1 MTPLHRLEQLDQQLT
16 ELQQHLPRLQPD
28 LPGPQMRRQ
37 LFNDLADFW
46 SDTTAPQPS
55 RREQLQR
62 LRRQQLLAEIE
73 LRLADQTLHDDHI
86 ALLRTC
92 LELPLGWQRNHLPA
106 ASRPHILRPVFSTL
120 SPNRRLQV
128 PGLLVLVAGTFTGST
143 ADPAQTLGK
152 ALLCSLGNGVE
163 AFASLAE
170 LHQELCEHIDDPVQG
185 QSLLGLLGDPQQ
197 REQLAHAD
205 RLRYEH
211 CDEDLVQYQAQAVV
225 DVQQQR
231 LTQAWTDAW
240 QHGVAPDSETLGTA
254 LTQALELAPLMDS
267 RHALATRYALLLEKH
282 LPAWQQNASPQ
293 ALSHVMQTLQAL
305 AAAIT
310 QAAAP
315 GILTLEQFRQRDTL
329 LGWTRQRLRER
340 LRRDP
345 GLNIAPE
352 DIQINVTLARQVGPL
367 VNPLQPSAY
376 IAVSSNPPPGGN
388 VELVQVTYQLDEL
401 ALYNIAWFDTDYWLT
416 ARVQHKDGT
425 PLPSLT
431 AQRVKAM
438 VRELDAGSGYQ
449 RHLRRQ
455 LLDSPEGAWRQWAHG
470 LINRARMHAELVK
483 ARYAGHLLPD
493 PFERSYHWGLAVIGQ
508 PVPAEVPQLTV
519 RQLVIQ
525 GHTVQG
531 VLLIDSAKAGRPALL
546 LYTPDAPDR
555 RPWRDY
561 RNTRALL
568 KALRA
573 SHKLRDYVSERMPQ
587 ANAAQVDKLLR
598 KGRLGPQLATPA
610 ITGELFTAVYR
621 AEVHAL
627 LAEVDAGT
635 RSNRELLGET
645 GVNAL
650 RLLLDL
656 VGLVLPFPAL
666 SALAFGRTA
675 ISIWDGFEAMR
686 QDDREAALHHALGAL
701 SHSIDGINSF
711 AGSAVLRRAF
721 RGLPHQPPLPLS
733 HYYVARPELSRLRLR
748 NIGLQGDVIYEMAGT
763 APGVPQYF
771 IRDKLGRHFQVAF
784 DGQRWRAIDPRQPDA
799 YLKLPLR
806 RQADGEW
813 VVDSALRWHDGLPDL
828 RQLLEDCRLPET
840 PGSTEVS
847 GEESLFDDG
856 GQLQLQVGPWRLPV
870 RRHLLAGHYHLK
882 VAASTVQVWVV
893 LRKVDEQWRIRV
905 RQAGLSS
912 EWLAIPG

>member
-16 ELQQHLPRLQPD
+16 DLQQHLPRLQPD

-37 LFNDLADFW
+37 LFNDLAGFW
-46 SDTTAPQPS
+46 SDTAAPAPS
-55 RREQLQR
+55 RHEQLQR

-92 LELPLGWQRNHLPA
+92 LELPLGWQRHHLPA
-106 ASRPHILRPVFSTL
+106 AVRAQIFRPVFSTL
-120 SPNRRLQV
+120 SPNHRLKI
-128 PGLLVLVAGTFTGST
+128 PGLLVLIAG
-143 ADPAQTLGK
+143 APANSAALPGQTLGK
-152 ALLCSLGNGVE
+152 ALLCGLGNGVE

-170 LHQELCEHIDDPVQG
+170 LHQELCERIDDPVQG

-197 REQLAHAD
+197 REKLAHAD

-211 CDEDLVQYQAQAVV
+211 FDEDLVHHQAQAVV

-231 LTQAWTDAW
+231 LTQAWTVAW
-240 QHGVAPDSETLGTA
+240 QHGVAPDTETLDTA
-254 LTQALELAPLMDS
+254 LTQALDLAPLMDG
-267 RHALATRYALLLEKH
+267 RHALASRHALLLEKH
-282 LPAWQQNASPQ
+282 LPAWQQQATPQ
-293 ALSHVMQTLQAL
+293 ALSHIMQTLQAL
-305 AAAIT
+305 AGAIT

-367 VNPLQPSAY
+367 VNPLLPSAY
-376 IAVSSNPPPGGN
+376 LAVSSNPRPGGT
-388 VELVQVTYQLDEL
+388 VEFVPVTYQLDEL

-425 PLPSLT
+425 PLPTLT

-438 VRELDAGSGYQ
+438 VRELDAGSSYQ

-470 LINRARMHAELVK
+470 LINRARMHAELAK

-493 PFERSYHWGLAVIGQ
+493 PFERSYHWALTVIGQ
-508 PVPAEVPQLTV
+508 PVPAEVPRLTV

-531 VLLIDSAKAGRPALL
+531 VLLIDSAEAARPALL

-573 SHKLRDYVSERMPQ
+573 SRALRDYVSERMPH
-587 ANAAQVDKLLR
+587 ANAAHIDKLLA
-598 KGRLGPQLATPA
+598 KGRLGPELATPA
-610 ITGELFTAVYR
+610 VTGDLFTALYR

-627 LAEVDAGT
+627 LAEVDAGS
-635 RSNRELLGET
+635 RSNRELLGQA

-656 VGLVLPFPAL
+656 VGLVLPSRAL
-666 SALAFGRTA
+666 SALAFGRAA
-675 ISIWDGFEAMR
+675 ISIWDGFEAMH
-686 QDDREAALHHALGAL
+686 QDDREAALHHVLGAL
-701 SHSIDGINSF
+701 SHSVDGINSY

-721 RGLPHQPPLPLS
+721 RGLPHQPPVPLA
-733 HYYVARPELSRLRLR
+733 HHYVAKPEISRLRLR
-748 NIGLQGDVIYEMAGT
+748 NIGPQGDVIYEMAGT
-763 APGVPQYF
+763 DPGLSQYF
-771 IRDKLGRHFQVAF
+771 IRDKLGRHYQVAF

-828 RQLLEDCRLPET
+828 RQLLEGCQLPATAGATALE
-840 PGSTEVS
+840 
-847 GEESLFDDG
+847 GEAGLFADG
-856 GQLQLQVGPWRLPV
+856 GQLQLQVGTWRLPV
-870 RRHLLAGHYHLK
+870 RRHLLAGHYHLQ

-893 LRKVDEQWRIRV
+893 LRMVGDQWRIRV

-912 EWLAIPG
+912 EWLTIPG